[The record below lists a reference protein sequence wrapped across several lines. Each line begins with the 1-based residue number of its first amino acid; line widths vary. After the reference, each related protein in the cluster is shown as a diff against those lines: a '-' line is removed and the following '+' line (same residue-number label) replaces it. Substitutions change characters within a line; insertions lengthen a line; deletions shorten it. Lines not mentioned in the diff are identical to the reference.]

1 MLISVYCGED
11 AVHGRAG
18 GCLLYTPLMIVY
30 GSQADVSIGKLF
42 VAAVFPGIIMTIA
55 FVIVI
60 LTVAHLKPDYI
71 PEVEKLTEEEQ
82 KNFWK
87 IVLRPWPIV
96 LLIIVSLG
104 GIWCGFFTPTEEM
117 CIRDSAYTIQNVT
130 QFSNPLVIQFNSVFL

>member
-1 MLISVYCGED
+1 
-11 AVHGRAG
+11 
-18 GCLLYTPLMIVY
+18 MIVY

-82 KNFWK
+82 K
-87 IVLRPWPIV
+87 ISGRLSCVRGRLY
-96 LLIIVSLG
+96 
-104 GIWCGFFTPTEEM
+104 C
-117 CIRDSAYTIQNVT
+117 
-130 QFSNPLVIQFNSVFL
+130 